1 MAKATLKTTTEVT
14 LILSE
19 QEAKVLRIILA
30 RVSGFPA
37 ANNEGFYEEHGPI
50 VSARGLANNIAE
62 ALGKVGILSPTFTE
76 EFYRT
81 DPAYTGVF
89 FTYPQQRRG

>member
-1 MAKATLKTTTEVT
+1 MAKATVKTTTEVT

-19 QEAKVLRIILA
+19 QEAKVLRTILA

-50 VSARGLANNIAE
+50 VSARGHANNIDN
-62 ALGKVGILSPTFTE
+62 ALGGAGIHTPYNE
-76 EFYRT
+76 EYFKT
-81 DPAYTGVF
+81 NPAYTGVF
-89 FTYPQQRRG
+89 FTYPQPRKG